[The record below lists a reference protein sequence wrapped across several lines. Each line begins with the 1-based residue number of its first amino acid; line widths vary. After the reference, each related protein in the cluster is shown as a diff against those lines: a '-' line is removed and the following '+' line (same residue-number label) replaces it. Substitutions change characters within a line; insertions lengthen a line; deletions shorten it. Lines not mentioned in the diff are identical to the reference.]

1 MKKIFA
7 LSGLLFLLLLSN
19 MTAMTTAAEN
29 SQPAAALTESVIKNN
44 DVVVFSEKNKFGI
57 KDKQGN
63 VLVKPDYKK
72 IIRVGDTGWIIQKGS
87 RFGLM
92 DSTGSYLVEPK
103 YRHVERVFG
112 KFVKL
117 GNDND
122 YGLYDETGKAVIPAQ
137 YSSIEPL
144 FGQIF
149 LTCKNYKYGVIDS
162 NGKEILAND
171 FEDIYMPDRK
181 TLRIKFDGE
190 WYQIEQLTPEDIKLP
205 EGTDKITI
213 NDTELKITRLVTNT
227 GVVSGY
233 SALTVT
239 DYMLKLIS
247 SISPAYEQ
255 TIDDLMFSQ
264 GAEGVSVF
272 IKLSWLPRFPF
283 TYAKKYYETYRNPNN
298 GPLSEIRNDLKR
310 QIK

>member
-1 MKKIFA
+1 
-7 LSGLLFLLLLSN
+7 
-19 MTAMTTAAEN
+19 MTALQTPANTAQL
-29 SQPAAALTESVIKNN
+29 SQEQTQSVLKNN
-44 DVVVFSEKNKFGI
+44 EVTVFSENNKFGI

-63 VLVKPDYKK
+63 ILVKPDYKK
-72 IIRVGDTGWIIQKGS
+72 IIRVGETGWIIQKGS
-87 RFGLM
+87 RFGIM
-92 DSTGSYLVEPK
+92 DSRGNYLVEPK
-103 YRHVERVFG
+103 YRHVERVFT

-122 YGLYDETGKAVIPAQ
+122 YGLYDETGKVVIPAQ

-149 LTCKNYKYGVIDS
+149 LTCKNYKYGVVDS
-162 NGKEILAND
+162 NGQEILAND
-171 FEDIYMPDRK
+171 FEDIYMPDRQ
-181 TLRIKFDGE
+181 TMRIKLDGE
-190 WYQIEQLTPEDIKLP
+190 WYQIEKLTPEDIKLP
-205 EGTDKITI
+205 EGTDKVTI
-213 NDTELKITRLVTNT
+213 NDTELKITRLVTTT
-227 GVVSGY
+227 GAVSGY

-283 TYAKKYYETYRNPNN
+283 TYAKKYYENYRNPNN